1 VPSLLS
7 RLTRLTWVGAI
18 ALLLSVHFGAGQGP
32 SGPLAMRLIVVGS
45 SAEADQI
52 TDQLKAGA
60 DFATLAKER
69 SIDPTAADGGYLG
82 RLELSTLRPELRVVV
97 QRIGAGEI
105 TDVVRIPT
113 GYAILKILPVSE
125 VVPVVDPSPT
135 RILAVAAQGAVSYSI
150 TVSGFVEADT
160 IFVRFPKRAGWDQ
173 DLKAVCD
180 IRQRSIPTAIEQL
193 RRVVDGTFSPGT
205 AKESP
210 FDRLQTHYG
219 WAQVLAYQGNLN
231 DAIQRW
237 MVAQRIA
244 DESVP
249 AMGPEMNRTLGLAC
263 LHKAEM
269 DNGLYRAPLD
279 RCLFPRGR
287 ESRMAE
293 PEAFDRAV
301 KYFLAYLAQKPD
313 DLEVRWLLNLA
324 EMALGR
330 YPDGVPQRYLVP
342 LSAFE
347 SKADIGRFVDVALEA
362 GLTAFSLAG
371 GAIVEDF
378 DNRGLLDVVTSSM
391 DVCEPLHY
399 FRNNGDGTFS
409 ERTMEAGLSDQLGG
423 LNIIQ
428 TDYNNDGCMDI
439 LVLRGGWE
447 FPVRKSL
454 LRSNCNGTFSD
465 VTAQSGLA
473 KTGTST
479 QTAVWADID
488 NDGLLDLFVG
498 REDGPSELFRNNGD
512 GTFEDISRS
521 SGVDH
526 RAFTKGVVAADYDND
541 GYVDFYASNYS
552 GDNLLYHNNHDRT
565 FTEVGNKT
573 GVQSPWRSFAAWF
586 FDYDNDGWPDLLV
599 NSYYQSNDEVVRT
612 YLGMAHNAESMKLY
626 RNLRNGTF
634 RDVTKEAG
642 LDRVFM
648 PMAANFGDVNN
659 DGFLDIYLGMGS
671 PSFASL
677 FPHELLLNTGE
688 GSFVNITATSGTGE
702 LHKGHGIAFADLD
715 RDGDEDIVA
724 EVGGAV
730 PADRHVLR
738 LFENPGQR
746 NDWINIRLVGVKT
759 NRPAIGARVAL
770 TVENAVQKGR
780 PTTRSIHRTV
790 GSGAS
795 FGANPMEL
803 HVGLGP
809 SAHIKKV
816 EVWWPTSNTRQRF
829 DEVGKNQFVEIREFA
844 KDFVRVERRVT
855 RLGGPNRPTRGGPA
869 R

>member
-1 VPSLLS
+1 MNLVGKLS
-7 RLTRLTWVGAI
+7 PRTWLVAS
-18 ALLLSVHFGAGQGP
+18 ALLLSAQFGAGQGSLRP
-32 SGPLAMRLIVVGS
+32 PGMRLIVVGS
-45 SAEADQI
+45 SAEAEQI
-52 TDQLKAGA
+52 TDHLKAGA

-69 SIDPTAADGGYLG
+69 SIDPTAAEGGYLG

-105 TDVVRIPT
+105 TDVARIPT

-125 VVPVVDPSPT
+125 VLPAVDPSPT

-160 IFVRFPKRAGWDQ
+160 IFVRFPKRPGWDQ

-210 FDRLQTHYG
+210 FDQLQTHYG

-249 AMGPEMNRTLGLAC
+249 AMVPEMNRTLGLAC

-279 RCLFPRGR
+279 RCLFQRGR

-347 SKADIGRFVDVALEA
+347 SKADIGRFVDVAPEA

-399 FRNNGDGTFS
+399 FRNNGDGTFG

-454 LRSNCNGTFSD
+454 LKSNCNGTFSD

-498 REDGPSELFRNNGD
+498 REDGASELFRNNGD

-521 SGVDH
+521 SGVGH

-565 FTEVGNKT
+565 FTEVGNKA
-573 GVQSPWRSFAAWF
+573 GVQAPWRSFAAWF

-612 YLGMAHNAESMKLY
+612 YLGMPHNAESMKLY

-730 PADRHVLR
+730 PADRHALR

-790 GSGAS
+790 GSGGS

-809 SAHIKKV
+809 SAHIKRV

-829 DEVGKNQFVEIREFA
+829 DDVGKNQFLQIREFA
-844 KDFVRVERRVT
+844 ESYTKLERKAV
-855 RLGGPNRPTRGGPA
+855 RLGGK
-869 R
+869 

>member
-1 VPSLLS
+1 
-7 RLTRLTWVGAI
+7 
-18 ALLLSVHFGAGQGP
+18 
-32 SGPLAMRLIVVGS
+32 
-45 SAEADQI
+45 
-52 TDQLKAGA
+52 
-60 DFATLAKER
+60 
-69 SIDPTAADGGYLG
+69 
-82 RLELSTLRPELRVVV
+82 
-97 QRIGAGEI
+97 
-105 TDVVRIPT
+105 
-113 GYAILKILPVSE
+113 
-125 VVPVVDPSPT
+125 
-135 RILAVAAQGAVSYSI
+135 
-150 TVSGFVEADT
+150 
-160 IFVRFPKRAGWDQ
+160 
-173 DLKAVCD
+173 
-180 IRQRSIPTAIEQL
+180 
-193 RRVVDGTFSPGT
+193 
-205 AKESP
+205 
-210 FDRLQTHYG
+210 
-219 WAQVLAYQGNLN
+219 
-231 DAIQRW
+231 
-237 MVAQRIA
+237 
-244 DESVP
+244 
-249 AMGPEMNRTLGLAC
+249 
-263 LHKAEM
+263 M

-279 RCLFPRGR
+279 RCLFPPRR
-287 ESRMAE
+287 ENRISE
-293 PEAFDRAV
+293 PEAFERAV
-301 KYFLAYLAQKPD
+301 KYFLDYLTQKPD

-324 EMALGR
+324 EITLGR
-330 YPDGVPQRYLVP
+330 YPGDVPQRYLVP
-342 LSAFE
+342 LTAFE
-347 SKADIGRFVDVALEA
+347 SKADIGRFVDVAPEA
-362 GLTAFSLAG
+362 GLTASSLAG

-409 ERTMEAGLSDQLGG
+409 ERTKEAGLSDQLGG

-454 LRSNCNGTFSD
+454 LKSNCNGTFTD
-465 VTAQSGLA
+465 VTRQSGLA
-473 KTGTST
+473 KSGTST

-512 GTFEDISRS
+512 GTFEDISQS
-521 SGVDH
+521 SGVGH
-526 RAFTKGVVAADYDND
+526 SAFTKGVVAADYDND

-565 FTEVGNKT
+565 FTEVGNKA
-573 GVQSPWRSFAAWF
+573 GVQAPWRSFAAWF

-612 YLGMAHNAESMKLY
+612 YLGMPHNAEAMKLY

-659 DGFLDIYLGMGS
+659 DGFLDIYMGMGS

-730 PADRHVLR
+730 PADRHALR
-738 LFENPGQR
+738 VFENPGQR

-759 NRPAIGARVAL
+759 NRAAIGARVTV
-770 TVENAVQKGR
+770 TVEKAGER
-780 PTTRSIHRTV
+780 RTTRSIHRTV
-790 GSGAS
+790 GSGGS

-803 HVGLGP
+803 HVGLGA
-809 SAHIKKV
+809 SARVKRID
-816 EVWWPTSNTRQRF
+816 VWWPTSNTFQRF
-829 DEVGKNQFVEIREFA
+829 DDVGRNQFVEIREFA
-844 KDFVRVERRVT
+844 KSYTKLEPKAV
-855 RLGGPNRPTRGGPA
+855 RLGGDHRG

>member
-113 GYAILKILPVSE
+113 GYTILKILPVSE

-347 SKADIGRFVDVALEA
+347 SKADIGRFVDVAPEA